1 MFLSADWIG
10 VVVAILVAPVVI
22 EHGGCASSNAV
33 DTRSHWVGCSPGNVG
48 IGRLDRCDSRHLRVS
63 IVSIVS
69 NMPVGS
75 VGYMGYMGSVGVT
88 PSGRSRG

>member
-1 MFLSADWIG
+1 MI
-10 VVVAILVAPVVI
+10 VAILVAPVVI

-33 DTRSHWVGCSPGNVG
+33 DTRSHWVGSSPGNVG
-48 IGRLDRCDSRHLRVS
+48 IGRLVDRCDSRHLRVS

-69 NMPVGS
+69 NVPVGS
-75 VGYMGYMGSVGVT
+75 VGHMGSVGVT